1 MYCVFLVKQTNVYMA
16 ILVYHCSSSVL
27 SPVTVCCQ
35 LIENLRIFIHVT
47 LLFPTVLI

>member
-1 MYCVFLVKQTNVYMA
+1 MCYVFLVKQRNVYMTV
-16 ILVYHCSSSVL
+16 LVYHCISSVL